1 MEVPSPL
8 LVVVPLA
15 LLLEAEWSLPSPSEN
30 MLPDR
35 LMGSEILSALFAC
48 CLYEGERLWEDLS
61 GPDLLQTTMEPSTSF
76 TMGIILSHP
85 GAWEE

>member
-8 LVVVPLA
+8 LVVVALA

-35 LMGSEILSALFAC
+35 LMDSDNLSALFVC
-48 CLYEGERLWEDLS
+48 WPYEGERLWEDLS
-61 GPDLLQTTMEPSTSF
+61 GPDLLQTTTEPSTSF
-76 TMGIILSHP
+76 TIGIILSHP
-85 GAWEE
+85 